1 MAYTVETMRKVLDG
15 LDDDPDN
22 IIYTEHYVE
31 QMERRKISEDGVEE
45 FLRMGNAAEITKV
58 EGFMNRFHL
67 RGFLDEYTEV
77 SLLVSIFNL
86 KGVILLSAVCRNV
99 RGDDDAFDVFEF
111 EGIYDGAN
119 EMLHMYSRY
128 GFMHCLTVEVEQGFN
143 IDFDACGHPM
153 AVELTRASKLFKI
166 NWKVI
171 PEAKFT
177 GSVEIT
183 ESMIRIRIKA
193 ALNRADIKDR
203 VIEREVA
210 NDYGI
215 LPGSFEFVVCEL
227 IHP

>member
-1 MAYTVETMRKVLDG
+1 MAYTVETMRKVLERI
-15 LDDDPDN
+15 DDDPEK

-31 QMERRKISEDGVEE
+31 QIERRTISENGVEE
-45 FLRMGNAAEITKV
+45 FLRRGDVVEITKV
-58 EGFMNRFHL
+58 EGFMSRFHL
-67 RGFLDEYTEV
+67 RGFIDDYTEV

-86 KGVILLSAVCRNV
+86 KAVILLSAVCRNV
-99 RGDDDAFDVFEF
+99 RGDEDAFDVFEF
-111 EGIYDGAN
+111 DGIYDGAN

-128 GFMHCLTVEVEQGFN
+128 CFMHALTVEVEQGFN

-153 AVELTRASKLFKI
+153 AVELTRASKIFRI

-171 PEAKFT
+171 PEAKFS

-183 ESMIRIRIKA
+183 ESVIRIRIKA
-193 ALNRADIKDR
+193 AINRADIKDR

-210 NDYGI
+210 NDHGI
-215 LPGSFEFVVCEL
+215 LPGSFEFVVREL